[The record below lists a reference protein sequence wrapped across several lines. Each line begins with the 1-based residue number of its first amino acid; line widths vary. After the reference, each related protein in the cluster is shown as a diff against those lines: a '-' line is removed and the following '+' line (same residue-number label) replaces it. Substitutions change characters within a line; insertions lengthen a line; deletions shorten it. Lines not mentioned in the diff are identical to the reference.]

1 VGQARYRPPVAQ
13 RFLILHGFNG
23 PSHGHWQ
30 IWLATRLRERG
41 AWVSFPE
48 LPDSD
53 DPSSAAW
60 KSALADELTA
70 LANGEGER
78 VAVCH
83 SLGAVLWLRNA
94 ASVTVE
100 NRPDRALLVAPPS
113 GPTGHAEINEFFPVL
128 TDASSVA
135 AAAGSTLLVCSDNDP
150 YCPEGA
156 LSFYGEPLAIR
167 TEVIPGGEHLN
178 VDAGYGPWPH
188 VEAWCLGLRQGVA
201 W

>member
-1 VGQARYRPPVAQ
+1 MGQARYRPPVAL

-23 PSHGHWQ
+23 PSDGHWQ

-60 KSALADELTA
+60 EAALADELTA

-83 SLGAVLWLRNA
+83 
-94 ASVTVE
+94 
-100 NRPDRALLVAPPS
+100 
-113 GPTGHAEINEFFPVL
+113 
-128 TDASSVA
+128 
-135 AAAGSTLLVCSDNDP
+135 
-150 YCPEGA
+150 
-156 LSFYGEPLAIR
+156 
-167 TEVIPGGEHLN
+167 
-178 VDAGYGPWPH
+178 
-188 VEAWCLGLRQGVA
+188 
-201 W
+201 